1 MEIVLVSKSA
11 IETMKIAETIS
22 HELKVGDV
30 ISLDGDLGAGKTTFT
45 QGLGK
50 GLGVSEQINSPTFN
64 ILKCYFSGRMPLY
77 HIDAYRLE
85 DRVNSDIG
93 LEEVIQG
100 DGVAII
106 EWSKF
111 IKDYV
116 FEPLEI
122 NIEIVSDNVRK
133 ITLSTKEDKYDN
145 VFKKLEDFL
154 NE

>member
-64 ILKCYFSGRMPLY
+64 ILKRYFSGRMPLY